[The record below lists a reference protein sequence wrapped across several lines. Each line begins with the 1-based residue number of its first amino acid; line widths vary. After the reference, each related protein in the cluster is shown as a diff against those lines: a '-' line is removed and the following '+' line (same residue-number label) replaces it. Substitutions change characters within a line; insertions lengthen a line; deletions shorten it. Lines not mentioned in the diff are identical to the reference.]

1 MSPAPQPHA
10 AHLILTSILE
20 PSRDHR
26 TVTLYLPSGKQHT
39 CKLRAFRRSHL
50 TPDLTGTPVDAHLW
64 PRTDHHARL
73 THRTQLFRFAPT
85 TSLENTFT
93 ITGRL
98 ILRKEREQRAV
109 ILIRRNHEGN
119 LAREFPIEVALT
131 PETLQLTPQ
140 PLPPELRK
148 LEGIQYKGV
157 LKNGLLLATTATIVR
172 LEQPKPTKKRPPT
185 EARSWAS

>member
-1 MSPAPQPHA
+1 MSAGPQPHA

-20 PSRDHR
+20 PSRDRR
-26 TVTLYLPSGKQHT
+26 TVTVHLPGGRRHT
-39 CKLRAFRRSHL
+39 CKLRAFRRDDL
-50 TPDLTGTPVDAHLW
+50 TPDLIGTPVDAHIW

-73 THRTQLFRFAPT
+73 TTRSQFFRWKAT
-85 TSLENTFT
+85 TGLENTFT

-98 ILRKEREQRAV
+98 ILRKERVRRAV
-109 ILIRRNHEGN
+109 ILIRRNQEGS

-131 PETLQLTPQ
+131 DDALTRTPH

-148 LEGIQYKGV
+148 REGIQYQGV
-157 LKNGLLLATTATIVR
+157 LKNGLLLATTVTRVR
-172 LEQPKPTKKRPPT
+172 LVEPKPTKKRPPA